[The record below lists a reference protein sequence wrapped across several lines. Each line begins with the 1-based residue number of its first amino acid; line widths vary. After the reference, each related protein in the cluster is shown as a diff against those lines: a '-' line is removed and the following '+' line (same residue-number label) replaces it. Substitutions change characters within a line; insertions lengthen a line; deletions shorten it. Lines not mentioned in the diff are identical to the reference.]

1 MCGDHVGIQDS
12 EPVEIFHRG
21 QPSVK
26 FLAVIDFL
34 LGLAK
39 VNVQLEVMF
48 FCEIRYPEHQFFA
61 GGINRVECRLEHPAV
76 LH

>member
-1 MCGDHVGIQDS
+1 MCGDHVGIQDA

-34 LGLAK
+34 LGFAK
-39 VNVQLEVMF
+39 VNVQLEVMLF
-48 FCEIRYPEHQFFA
+48 GEIRYPEHQFFA
-61 GGINRVECRLEHPAV
+61 GGIDCVECRPEHPAV